1 MSDLGN
7 KEIFSKNLKYYMA
20 LNDKNRQQISDDLKI
35 KYSTLCEWVSG
46 KKYPRIDKIE
56 LLANY
61 FKIKKSDL
69 IEDKK
74 HNSNNIK
81 TDELTTDENILIAN
95 YRKLNNSGKEKA
107 MEYITDLSE
116 QEKYTAIDSEK

>member
-20 LNDKNRQQISDDLKI
+20 LKEKNRQEISDDLKI

-74 HNSNNIK
+74 HSSENIK
-81 TDELTTDENILIAN
+81 TVELTKDENALISK
-95 YRKLNNSGKEKA
+95 YRSLNADGKQKA
-107 MEYITDLSE
+107 DEYITDLSE
-116 QEKYTAIDSEK
+116 QEKYTSIDSEK